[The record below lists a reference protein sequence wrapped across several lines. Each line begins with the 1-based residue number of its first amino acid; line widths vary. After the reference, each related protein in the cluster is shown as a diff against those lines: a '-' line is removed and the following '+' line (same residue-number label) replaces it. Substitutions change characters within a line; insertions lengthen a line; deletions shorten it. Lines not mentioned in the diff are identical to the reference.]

1 MKKTQIIKEIVGKRI
16 EPYGFKYLKTDGP
29 CRIFM
34 REEHGI
40 QRYYD
45 PDDQTVRQY
54 INIQES
60 RYDTILTV
68 RFETDAINNQRGI
81 EFGILR
87 ELNPDKGSPWYIYTD
102 EKSYRETLEILAN
115 IIVKY
120 GLDFLKSISVED
132 PIIPTKKMAEELYF
146 KHQELDRMF
155 LEEYNINPVPESEED
170 IDKWF
175 QVIQGIIIEKCVY
188 PYEDVKELLVKIAAF
203 IGNRACELLEEEWKF
218 PEDVRVPYTERLDFK
233 YQNIFPLRHAVANF
247 RKSKRKDACIFWFE
261 EIVDE
266 LKKGFLQKNG
276 LPISNEMIS
285 PVDNIGTT
293 DEMYCELY
301 NHHAE
306 LAERFQRRM
315 ELETECMDEEHINRW
330 FDVIAER
337 MEALHKESYE
347 DAKEEL
353 VEIAAF
359 LGVQI
364 ERHMDGVWELHINE
378 ENDYGRCYVL
388 PSHGI
393 PENILDKVVGGYKLN
408 AIEWI
413 KSECIS
419 AWVAW
424 RDTPDDLKY
433 KRT

>member
-1 MKKTQIIKEIVGKRI
+1 MKKTQIIKEIVGKKI

-45 PDDQTVRQY
+45 PDDQIVRQY

-60 RYDTILTV
+60 QYDTMLTV
-68 RFETDAINNQRGI
+68 RFETDAMTKWS
-81 EFGILR
+81 EFEILR

-120 GLDFLKSISVED
+120 GLDFLKSISVEES
-132 PIIPTKKMAEELYF
+132 IIPTKKMAEDLSVRY
-146 KHQELDRMF
+146 KELDRAF
-155 LEEYNINPVPESEED
+155 IKEYHIDPVPKSEKD
-170 IDKWF
+170 IEEWF
-175 QVIQGIIIEKCVY
+175 SVIREIFMQTSEY
-188 PYEDVKELLVKIAAF
+188 PYEEVKDLLVKIAAF
-203 IGNRACELLEEEWKF
+203 MGERSCDLLS
-218 PEDVRVPYTERLDFK
+218 
-233 YQNIFPLRHAVANF
+233 QNWIFPSHLKCPATSGGNPYFKV
-247 RKSKRKDACIFWFE
+247 SPLDVV
-261 EIVDE
+261 VDIW
-266 LKKGFLQKNG
+266 KNKCDKNG
-276 LPISNEMIS
+276 WEFADWIMERMKQELQEKQGLRTLNEMIS
-285 PVDNIGTT
+285 PVDNIGPT

-301 NHHAE
+301 DHHAE
-306 LAERFQRRM
+306 LAECFQKRM

-337 MEALHKESYE
+337 MEELRKGE
-347 DAKEEL
+347 DEDIREGL

-378 ENDYGRCYVL
+378 ENDYGHCYVL

-393 PENILDKVVGGYKLN
+393 VENILDKVVGGYKLN
-408 AIEWI
+408 AIEWL

-419 AWVAW
+419 ALAAW
-424 RDTPDDLKY
+424 RDS
-433 KRT
+433 RTT

>member
-1 MKKTQIIKEIVGKRI
+1 MKKTQIIKEIVGKKI
-16 EPYGFKYLKTDGP
+16 EPYGFKYFKTDGP

-40 QRYYD
+40 PRYYD

-60 RYDTILTV
+60 QYDTILTV
-68 RFETDAINNQRGI
+68 RFETDAMVDLSDWPGFD
-81 EFGILR
+81 EILR
-87 ELNPDKGSPWYIYTD
+87 ELNPDKGSPWYVYEG
-102 EKSYRETLEILAN
+102 EKGYRETLTVLAD
-115 IIVKY
+115 IIIKY
-120 GLDFLKSISVED
+120 GLDFLKSISMED
-132 PIIPTKKMAEELYF
+132 PVIPTKKMAEDLSVRY
-146 KHQELDRMF
+146 KELDRAF
-155 LEEYNINPVPESEED
+155 IKEHHIDPVPKSEKD
-170 IDKWF
+170 IEEWF
-175 QVIQGIIIEKCVY
+175 AVIREIFVQTSEY
-188 PYEDVKELLVKIAAF
+188 PYEEVKDLLVEIAAF
-203 IGNRACELLEEEWKF
+203 MGERSCDLLS
-218 PEDVRVPYTERLDFK
+218 
-233 YQNIFPLRHAVANF
+233 QNWIFPSHFKCPATSGGNPYFKVSPLDVV
-247 RKSKRKDACIFWFE
+247 
-261 EIVDE
+261 VDIWKNKCDKNDWE
-266 LKKGFLQKNG
+266 FADWIMKNLKQGFLQKNG

-285 PVDNIGTT
+285 PVDNIVPT

-301 NHHAE
+301 DHHAE

-315 ELETECMDEEHINRW
+315 ELEAECMDEEHINRW

-353 VEIAAF
+353 MEIAAF
-359 LGVQI
+359 LGIQI

-388 PSHGI
+388 PSHGV

-408 AIEWI
+408 AIGWI

-419 AWVAW
+419 ALAAW